1 MSGSSLWFRVYRPVA
16 WPRLRLVCF
25 PHAGAGAT
33 AYRAWPDLLPPD
45 IELVAVCYPGRQDR
59 FGEPFASSVDSLAA
73 GITRALLPLTGAPLA
88 LFGHSMGSLVAYEVA
103 VRMEKEHRIVPHHLF
118 VSGRWTPDREDDRRL
133 HLADDD
139 ALIAEMGRLGNADLD
154 LFAVTEL
161 RELMLGVLRADYR
174 LLATHSRPTLHRIAA
189 PIVAYCGDRDP
200 GCAPDD
206 AAGWERATAAGF
218 ALRVFPG
225 DHFYLVPGAAELARD
240 LVARLSGVA
249 STH

>member
-1 MSGSSLWFRVYRPVA
+1 MPEGALWFRVYRPVP

-33 AYRAWPDLLPPD
+33 AYRAWADLLPPD
-45 IELVAVCYPGRQDR
+45 VELLAVCYPGRQDR

-73 GITRALLPLTGAPLA
+73 DIAAALLPLTGTPFA

-103 VRMEKEHRIVPHHLF
+103 VRLERRHGIVPRHLF

-154 LFAVTEL
+154 VFAVTEL
-161 RELMLGVLRADYR
+161 REMMLDVLRADYR
-174 LLATHSRPTLHRIAA
+174 LLATHSRPVLDPVAA
-189 PIVAYCGDRDP
+189 PVTAYSGDRDP
-200 GCAPDD
+200 GCAPAD
-206 AAGWERATAAGF
+206 AAGWEHATSAGF

-225 DHFYLVPGAAELARD
+225 DHFYLVPRAAELVGD
-240 LVARLSGVA
+240 LVARLSGVP
-249 STH
+249 SPR